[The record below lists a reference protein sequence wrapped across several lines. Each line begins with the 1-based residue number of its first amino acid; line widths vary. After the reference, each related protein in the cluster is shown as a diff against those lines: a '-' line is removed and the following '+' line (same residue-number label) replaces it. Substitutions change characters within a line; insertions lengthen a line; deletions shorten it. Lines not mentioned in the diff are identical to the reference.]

1 VFNNN
6 PTSVDLADIPTA
18 IFTTPE
24 FASVGFTE
32 EEARKGFS
40 DVHIYKA
47 QFRPMRATLS
57 GRDEQVLMKLI
68 VGGESHR
75 ILGLHMVGA
84 DAGEIAQ
91 MAAIAIRM
99 KATKADFDATVAL
112 HPSAAEEF
120 VNGVPY
126 VQELDK
132 ERNALLEAIAQAQTL
147 LSPEHVAVTR
157 PAKRKQK
164 R

>member
-1 VFNNN
+1 MARSRRPELEKDN
-6 PTSVDLADIPTA
+6 PTAPQLYIGPRRRSALSRRASA
-18 IFTTPE
+18 SQTP
-24 FASVGFTE
+24 APNG
-32 EEARKGFS
+32 
-40 DVHIYKA
+40 
-47 QFRPMRATLS
+47 
-57 GRDEQVLMKLI
+57 
-68 VGGESHR
+68 
-75 ILGLHMVGA
+75 
-84 DAGEIAQ
+84 
-91 MAAIAIRM
+91 MAAAM
-99 KATKADFDATVAL
+99 HTLMT
-112 HPSAAEEF
+112 AAEEF